1 MMDTRCPR
9 VGLSH
14 VTVTRCQVQS
24 SRCIQSLL
32 AEPRI
37 SAKAFSVSAPS
48 VWNKLSYNCRYNK
61 YFSTFT
67 RILKTELFDVL
78 ILK

>member
-48 VWNKLSYNCRYNK
+48 VCNSLVAAV
-61 YFSTFT
+61 
-67 RILKTELFDVL
+67 ILLWIFLVFQQF
-78 ILK
+78 